1 MMLEK
6 LQKIEE
12 RLREV
17 ERQLADPAV
26 YTDQQKLARLM
37 REQKEL
43 APVVSVYH
51 ALLRA
56 QQAQEATG
64 PGADVDAGVRVAQV
78 RELAHHARRI
88 GIALRDDR
96 ERPHDFH
103 GAPHLS
109 RHLGARDVG
118 VPPHGRREAHGLD
131 DRVR

>member
-26 YTDQQKLARLM
+26 YPDQQKLARLM

-56 QQAQEATG
+56 QQAQEEAEQMLSD
-64 PGADVDAGVRVAQV
+64 PEL
-78 RELAHHARRI
+78 RELAQEEVHSARAEQER
-88 GIALRDDR
+88 LREELRGEGHVEVLADR
-96 ERPHDFH
+96 ESKDFFSL
-103 GAPHLS
+103 A
-109 RHLGARDVG
+109 
-118 VPPHGRREAHGLD
+118 
-131 DRVR
+131 

>member
-56 QQAQEATG
+56 QQAQEEAEQMLSAG
-64 PGADVDAGVRVAQV
+64 GAAQRPRRAGAPVRGAEAAASAARPQR
-78 RELAHHARRI
+78 REKRHFGGARR
-88 GIALRDDR
+88 DR
-96 ERPHDFH
+96 R
-103 GAPHLS
+103 
-109 RHLGARDVG
+109 
-118 VPPHGRREAHGLD
+118 
-131 DRVR
+131 

>member
-43 APVVSVYH
+43 APVVS
-51 ALLRA
+51 ASSCA
-56 QQAQEATG
+56 CC
-64 PGADVDAGVRVAQV
+64 
-78 RELAHHARRI
+78 ARSS
-88 GIALRDDR
+88 A
-96 ERPHDFH
+96 
-103 GAPHLS
+103 
-109 RHLGARDVG
+109 
-118 VPPHGRREAHGLD
+118 
-131 DRVR
+131 

>member
-56 QQAQEATG
+56 QQAQEEAEQMLSD
-64 PGADVDAGVRVAQV
+64 PEL
-78 RELAHHARRI
+78 RELALDLAQAFFNFLQLFQHHRHSASRRWTFCTKS
-88 GIALRDDR
+88 
-96 ERPHDFH
+96 P
-103 GAPHLS
+103 S
-109 RHLGARDVG
+109 QKS
-118 VPPHGRREAHGLD
+118 
-131 DRVR
+131 